1 MSNAL
6 AYSTDEELFHDFWS
20 KTFGQERLVDQMN
33 DWVITVFAKYGA
45 SQMLLGQML
54 LGQMLLGQMLLGQM
68 LLGQMLLGQMLLGQ
82 MLLSQ
87 MLLGQMS
94 IDQI

>member
-20 KTFGQERLVDQMN
+20 KTFGQERLDEQMN
-33 DWVITVFAKYGA
+33 EWVITVFAKHGA

-54 LGQMLLGQMLLGQM
+54 LG
-68 LLGQMLLGQMLLGQ
+68 
-82 MLLSQ
+82 
-87 MLLGQMS
+87 
-94 IDQI
+94 